1 MRRHGRQSFCIALS
15 CLGFVL
21 LTATIGWAKAGDL
34 DRSFSKDGKVVTSF
48 PSSGSEAFAVAV
60 QSNGKIVAVGVTG
73 DDEPKM
79 RFALAR
85 YNANGSLD
93 RTFSRDGKVMTDLTT
108 GNDVAF
114 AVALLPNGKIVAA
127 GRGRGIGGR
136 FALARYR
143 STGVLDTTFNHD
155 GKVLTNFSD
164 AEDVAFGVAVQADHK
179 IVAGGTAGGSGGRF
193 ALARYTR
200 DGSLDVS
207 FGGDGKLGTNFSPG
221 RDGASDVLI
230 QPDGRIVAAGSADIS
245 GGAFALARY
254 NSDGTLDSTFGGSGM
269 VVTDFTPPSPL
280 TSGQDGA
287 SGVAIQ
293 PDGKIVAVGF
303 AVGEDEEANPA
314 DFALARYN
322 PDGTLDGSFGSGG
335 KVRTDVVFGD
345 SLTDVAIQLDGKI
358 VVAGTAETDFTVARY
373 NPDGSLDIGFG
384 EGGFAF
390 TLFPGGFPQAA
401 NGVAIQGNGRIVA
414 GGTND
419 VVDIGSKF
427 AVGRYLAA

>member
-164 AEDVAFGVAVQADHK
+164 AEDVAFGVAVQADNK
-179 IVAGGTAGGSGGRF
+179 IVAGGTAGGSGGRV

-221 RDGASDVLI
+221 RDGAHRESDRCRPTHLH
-230 QPDGRIVAAGSADIS
+230 PSSPTGRDLASSLAMPTVRP
-245 GGAFALARY
+245 ALASRVVPFGGWPDARAELDFGV
-254 NSDGTLDSTFGGSGM
+254 SLDSRS
-269 VVTDFTPPSPL
+269 VRDRSEQPSVHRRVH
-280 TSGQDGA
+280 GR
-287 SGVAIQ
+287 GVH
-293 PDGKIVAVGF
+293 
-303 AVGEDEEANPA
+303 
-314 DFALARYN
+314 
-322 PDGTLDGSFGSGG
+322 
-335 KVRTDVVFGD
+335 
-345 SLTDVAIQLDGKI
+345 
-358 VVAGTAETDFTVARY
+358 AGRRV
-373 NPDGSLDIGFG
+373 GSLS
-384 EGGFAF
+384 
-390 TLFPGGFPQAA
+390 AA
-401 NGVAIQGNGRIVA
+401 EMTAHRRPHV
-414 GGTND
+414 
-419 VVDIGSKF
+419 GS
-427 AVGRYLAA
+427 